1 MSEGTEG
8 EMIKESTEREN
19 QVSWCTQLKCEVGLD
34 VYGRLGRSQS
44 ENPSESTR

>member
-19 QVSWCTQLKCEVGLD
+19 RVSQRTQFKGEVGLD
-34 VYGRLGRSQS
+34 VYRRRGRSK
-44 ENPSESTR
+44 